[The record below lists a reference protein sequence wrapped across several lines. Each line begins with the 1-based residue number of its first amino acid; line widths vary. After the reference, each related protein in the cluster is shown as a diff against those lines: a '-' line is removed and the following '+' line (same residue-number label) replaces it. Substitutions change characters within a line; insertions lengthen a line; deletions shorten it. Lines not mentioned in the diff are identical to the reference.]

1 MSDAL
6 LAQSWSGE
14 DPAGWWVSEKL
25 EGVRAVWRR
34 GSLLSRGDRALTCP
48 GDLRRAL
55 PAGCELDGELWGGR
69 GQFERT
75 LDSALGTSSGSAA
88 WPFGMRFMVFDAR
101 KDEDGVSLEHRPF
114 EQRMEAAKRICRD
127 ANIGGLVEVIP
138 MQKCRSRKH
147 FDELLEDVGL
157 GGGEGLML
165 RYPES
170 VYERGRSNSMLKAKL
185 WQDGEALVEGRM
197 PAKGPSSAQCDGL
210 ICRTPDGREFLLGS
224 GLSDAQRMEPPAVG
238 TVITYRFSEL
248 TASNTPRCPKL
259 VGERA
264 DMTWE
269 QCCAAHLPRK
279 ACLHTPPSTT
289 GVAMLF
295 GDMLASDGA
304 ASAAGAVRMSTGL
317 KRLLSID
324 DSQDVPSATVGLVA
338 RDLLGDASGLLSLP
352 PLAKRSS
359 LPTGVVAEATLASAS
374 AATDEQPLCPWGAT
388 CYRQNPLH
396 FAEYAHPWRDGEPAT
411 SSSSIAVASAG
422 CPAVVVERHAG
433 GGPATVGGLIASSLG
448 SSGAGV
454 VQATTVVAS
463 GACEEVSSPC
473 RSGPEMRAAAGGA
486 VAVDDCLAGDADV
499 RVTALRNLLRAL
511 ACDATHAAA
520 REHFGHMLEMLEAGP
535 GKNAAVAEAAPASG
549 AEAARAPREASATPL
564 AAAFSAAAQ
573 PLRPAAVRAAQSVE
587 LLSVSE
593 SPTLA
598 AAPEDEALTDMLGE
612 GDGLAVQQL
621 KGMGFTA
628 AQAAEALRHSDGV
641 VEHALEWLLERSS
654 VA

>member
-88 WPFGMRFMVFDAR
+88 WPAGMRFMVFDAR

-114 EQRMEAAKRICRD
+114 EQRMQAAKRICRD

-147 FDELLEDVGL
+147 FDELLEEVGR

-185 WQDGEALVEGRM
+185 WQDGEALVEGRT
-197 PAKGPSSAQCDGL
+197 PAKGPSSAQCDAL

-269 QCCAAHLPRK
+269 QCCAAHVSPK
-279 ACLHTPPSTT
+279 ARLHTPPSTT
-289 GVAMLF
+289 GAALLF
-295 GDMLASDGA
+295 GDLRASDGA

-317 KRLLSID
+317 KRPLSID
-324 DSQDVPSATVGLVA
+324 DSQDVPPATDGLA
-338 RDLLGDASGLLSLP
+338 AGDLLGGASALLSVP
-352 PLAKRSS
+352 PLAKCSS
-359 LPTGVVAEATLASAS
+359 PPTGGVAEATLASAS

-396 FAEYAHPWRDGEPAT
+396 FAEYAHPWP
-411 SSSSIAVASAG
+411 
-422 CPAVVVERHAG
+422 
-433 GGPATVGGLIASSLG
+433 GGPATVGGGLIASSLG
-448 SSGAGV
+448 ASGAGGV
-454 VQATTVVAS
+454 EATTVVAS

-473 RSGPEMRAAAGGA
+473 RSAAEVRAAASGA
-486 VAVDDCLAGDADV
+486 VAVDDGLPGDADV
-499 RVTALRNLLRAL
+499 RVTAVRNLLRAL

-520 REHFGHMLEMLEAGP
+520 REHFGQMLEMLEAGP
-535 GKNAAVAEAAPASG
+535 GKTAAVAEAAPASG
-549 AEAARAPREASATPL
+549 AEAARAPSATPH
-564 AAAFSAAAQ
+564 AAALSAATQ
-573 PLRPAAVRAAQSVE
+573 PVRPAAARAGQSVE

-593 SPTLA
+593 APTLA
-598 AAPEDEALTDMLGE
+598 AASEDEALTDMPAE
-612 GDGLAVQQL
+612 GDGLSVQQL
-621 KGMGFTA
+621 KGMRFTA